1 MFEATTDAVALR
13 KGLADWGDDLSAGHI
28 EADRAGE
35 FPWPK
40 WRMLQRSGLLGLPFP
55 ERWGGLDRSL
65 PEVLYVLEG
74 LGEHCRDSGLSFC
87 ATTTM
92 ASTGVPLDLFGTAG
106 QRERYLPGICSG
118 ELIGAHAITES
129 ESGSDALAMSTRA
142 ERQGDGDGFVLHGS
156 KLFVTNAPIADVFVV
171 YARTHPDGGPL
182 GTTAFLVD
190 KDTPGVECGPPAE
203 KMGLRT
209 SPMAELSLDGVQVGR
224 DRVLGRVGGGFLVM
238 DQVMKREILFT
249 AAVHAG
255 EMGHR
260 LQRCLDYAKHRH
272 AFGKAIGSY
281 QSVTNRI
288 ADMRI
293 RVETAR
299 KWIFGTGERLAAGR
313 DVTVD
318 LAATKLVTS
327 EANLAGSL
335 AAVNLYGGHG
345 YMVEQGLEQE
355 VRNAVGGTV
364 YSGTSDIHY
373 NRIAAALGLD
383 P

>member
-1 MFEATTDAVALR
+1 MFEATTEAAELR
-13 KGLADWGDDLSAGHI
+13 KGLADWAKDLSEGHI
-28 EADRAGE
+28 EADEAGE
-35 FPWPK
+35 FPWHK
-40 WRMLQRSGLLGLPFP
+40 WRMIQRSGLLGLPFAQP
-55 ERWGGLDRSL
+55 WGGLERSL
-65 PEVLYVLEG
+65 PEVLHVLEG
-74 LGEHCRDSGLSFC
+74 LGEYCRDSGLSFC

-92 ASTGVPLDLFGTAG
+92 ASTGVPVERFGTAE
-106 QRERYLPGICSG
+106 QQKRYLPGICSG

-129 ESGSDALAMSTRA
+129 ESGSDALRMATRA
-142 ERQGDGDGFVLHGS
+142 EPDGDGFVLHGS

-190 KDTPGVECGPPAE
+190 RDTPGLTCGAPAR

-209 SPMAELSLDGVQVGR
+209 APMSELSLDGVRVAR
-224 DRVLGRVGGGFLVM
+224 DRVVGRVGGGFLVM
-238 DQVMKREILFT
+238 DHVMKREILFT

-255 EMGHR
+255 EMEHR
-260 LQRCLDYAKHRH
+260 LQRCLDYAKSRH
-272 AFGKAIGSY
+272 AFGRPIGSY

-288 ADMRI
+288 AEMRI
-293 RVETAR
+293 RLDTAR
-299 KWIFGTGERLAAGR
+299 KWIFDTGERLAAGH

-327 EANLAGSL
+327 EANVAGSL
-335 AAVNLYGGHG
+335 AAVAIFGGHG
-345 YMVEQGLEQE
+345 YMVEQGMEKE